1 MSNTAIW
8 ALACSAIIAADL
20 LLFWIGYRWSTR
32 SAQPAVALNR
42 KQLSSDFD
50 VLRSAMEG
58 LDDCLATVDHAM
70 QRVAPMMQKHGGE
83 NDDGRVY
90 SIAHKLA
97 GKGASIEALM
107 ADCGL
112 SRGEAQVVHNL
123 HNNPL

>member
-1 MSNTAIW
+1 MSSTATW
-8 ALACSAIIAADL
+8 AFACSAIIAADL
-20 LLFWIGYRWSTR
+20 LLFWIGYRLSTR
-32 SAQPAVALNR
+32 TGQSTVSLNR

-70 QRVAPMMQKHGGE
+70 QRVAPMMPKHGSE
-83 NDDGRVY
+83 NDDGRIY

-97 GKGASIEALM
+97 GKGASVEALM

-123 HNNPL
+123 HNNPI